1 MDRSSPSPASGTK
14 GAAACSGSLDSSA
27 SWGLP
32 LRRLAA
38 RACEEDR
45 PPLATWPTVPERLP
59 QAQATAPDDSL
70 SHTLR
75 VVISVVHQSHQRR
88 YHRPVIEALIPLLVG
103 TLVLVF
109 QLPFADRLLAEFTP
123 SPRPRERLLV
133 RAIVVVIALALIV
146 LGVARLVSN

>member
-1 MDRSSPSPASGTK
+1 MIGKSSFDLVNIGLAGLLG
-14 GAAACSGSLDSSA
+14 GAWDVGR
-27 SWGLP
+27 W
-32 LRRLAA
+32 R
-38 RACEEDR
+38 
-45 PPLATWPTVPERLP
+45 
-59 QAQATAPDDSL
+59 SL
-70 SHTLR
+70 SRGPPSSNGATTPR
-75 VVISVVHQSHQRR
+75 AVVHQSHQRR